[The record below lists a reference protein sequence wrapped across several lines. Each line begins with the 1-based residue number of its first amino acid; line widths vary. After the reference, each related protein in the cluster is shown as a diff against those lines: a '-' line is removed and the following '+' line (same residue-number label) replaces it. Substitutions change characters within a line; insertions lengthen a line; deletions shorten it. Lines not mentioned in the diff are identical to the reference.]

1 MAEQNIQIKDLA
13 GNLLFP
19 KTKGAVVINNAG
31 ENLGGVE
38 AGAQVNK
45 LEGIKIDG
53 VELTIKNKIAEII
66 WRFFQPLLLIMFRN
80 LFSGFLKKL

>member
-38 AGAQVNK
+38 AGA
-45 LEGIKIDG
+45 
-53 VELTIKNKIAEII
+53 
-66 WRFFQPLLLIMFRN
+66 
-80 LFSGFLKKL
+80 

>member
-1 MAEQNIQIKDLA
+1 MAVDEKNIQIKDLA

-38 AGAQVNK
+38 AGAQVNIIETVK
-45 LEGIKIDG
+45 VNG
-53 VELTIKNKIAEII
+53 VALVPDAQRSPMDTQ
-66 WRFFQPLLLIMFRN
+66 FCLI
-80 LFSGFLKKL
+80 